1 MKFTFIHLKNMHNIE
16 RLNCTL
22 QWQLKLL
29 PQSGRLTDI
38 LNVLYTT

>member
-1 MKFTFIHLKNMHNIE
+1 MHNME

-29 PQSGRLTDI
+29 PQTDRQTHRHTQCSVHFI
-38 LNVLYTT
+38 WP